1 MLTETKE
8 NPTPSKPSLKRF
20 APLGLIIVVTVFAY
34 TIFGDYLSFEAL
46 SNNRESLIAWRDNNY
61 LFAVVVFML
70 VYIAAVSFS
79 LPGALFLSLGAG
91 FLFGVITATIMVV
104 ISATIGATAIFT
116 AAKTGLGDS
125 LHAKLQS
132 KGDGI
137 LAKMEKGLRENEI
150 SYLFIMRLVPAVPF
164 FVANL
169 APAFLGVSLRNYVF
183 TTFFGIMPGTAV
195 FVWVGSGLGEVFA
208 QGGTPNLGLIFEWQ
222 ILGPILALSAL
233 SALPIVLKK
242 FHKKA

>member
-1 MLTETKE
+1 M
-8 NPTPSKPSLKRF
+8 KRF
-20 APLGLIIVVTVFAY
+20 APLVVIILGAIFVYAK
-34 TIFGDYLSFEAL
+34 FGDYLSFEAL
-46 SNNRESLIAWRDNNY
+46 SENRDSLIAWRDSNY
-61 LFAVVVFML
+61 VLAVAVFML

-79 LPGALFLSLGAG
+79 LPGGLFLSLGGG
-91 FLFGVITATIMVV
+91 FLFGAVAGTFMVV
-104 ISATIGATAIFT
+104 IAATIGATAIFL

-125 LHAKLQS
+125 LHTKLT
-132 KGDGI
+132 KNGDGI

-164 FVANL
+164 FIANL
-169 APAFLGVSLRNYVF
+169 APAFLGVSLRNYLI

-208 QGGTPNLGLIFEWQ
+208 QGGTPNLGIIFEWQ

-233 SALPIVLKK
+233 SSLPIILKYFRK
-242 FHKKA
+242 GAAT

>member
-1 MLTETKE
+1 MTMAINEKD
-8 NPTPSKPSLKRF
+8 KPAKSPLRRF
-20 APLGLIIVVTVFAY
+20 APFGLIILA
-34 TIFGDYLSFEAL
+34 TIFVYFKFGDYLSFEAL
-46 SNNRESLIAWRDNNY
+46 SDNRDSLITWRDSNY
-61 LFAVVVFML
+61 VLAAAVFML

-79 LPGALFLSLGAG
+79 LPGGLFLSLGGG
-91 FLFGVITATIMVV
+91 FLFGVIPATIMVV
-104 ISATIGATAIFT
+104 IAATIGATAIFL

-125 LHAKLQS
+125 LHAKLTQN
-132 KGDGI
+132 GDGI
-137 LAKMEKGLRENEI
+137 MAKMEKGLRENEI

-183 TTFFGIMPGTAV
+183 TTFFGIIPGTTV

-208 QGGTPNLGLIFEWQ
+208 QGGTPNLGIIFEWR

-233 SALPIVLKK
+233 SALPIILKK
-242 FHKKA
+242 FRKKA